1 MFHLTLTEAAEHLG
15 IKKSALANVCERLL
29 PGIRWPQRKLAS
41 LEVLKTSTEADHRLS
56 EGERQV
62 CGWWGRVCVGGGPKA
77 EQGRAPGVWS
87 EVGWAGRGGA
97 GR

>member
-15 IKKSALANVCERLL
+15 IKKSALTNVCERLL

-41 LEVLKTSTEADHRLS
+41 LEALKTSTETDHRLS

-62 CGWWGRVCVGGGPKA
+62 CGV
-77 EQGRAPGVWS
+77 E
-87 EVGWAGRGGA
+87 
-97 GR
+97 